1 MRLTRVR
8 GVPLAGVPS
17 QRWAKLLRERP
28 MNRCSEDQSVTARKR
43 SAEGIT
49 EELGDKPWVVAKS
62 PAPPRAE
69 HNVKVPM
76 RKTNDEHL
84 PDAGTHRRFDCTPP
98 GGFYVY

>member
-1 MRLTRVR
+1 MLR
-8 GVPLAGVPS
+8 GPIGN
-17 QRWAKLLRERP
+17 REDHAP
-28 MNRCSEDQSVTARKR
+28 VTARKR

-49 EELGDKPWVVAKS
+49 EELGDKLWVVAKS
-62 PAPPRAE
+62 LAPPRSE

-84 PDAGTHRRFDCTPP
+84 PDAGTHRRFDFTPT